1 MNLPRKK
8 QENKET
14 ILALTIPQLNESSS
28 PEGIKDAWITHFFEK
43 CSNISDRGMLAEHPT

>member
-8 QENKET
+8 ET
-14 ILALTIPQLNESSS
+14 REQRNHISSNHTSTESSR